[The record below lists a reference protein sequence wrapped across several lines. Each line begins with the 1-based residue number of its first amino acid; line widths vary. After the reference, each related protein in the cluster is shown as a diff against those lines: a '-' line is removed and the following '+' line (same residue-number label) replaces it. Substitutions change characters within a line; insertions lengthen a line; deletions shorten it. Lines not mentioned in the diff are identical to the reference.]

1 MILIQEGNTMNVPL
15 KTYYVES
22 DAEISQIPSNVPEGT
37 LVEVN
42 ETGNFHVKMKR
53 SDGTWNEL

>member
-1 MILIQEGNTMNVPL
+1 MNLIQNGNTYNIPI
-15 KTYYVES
+15 KTFYVES
-22 DAEISQIPSNVPEGT
+22 DEEISQIPSNVPEGT

>member
-1 MILIQEGNTMNVPL
+1 MILIQEGNAMNVPL